1 MQPTD
6 PNKFTEKAWEA
17 IVKSQDIARRY
28 RQQQLEVEHLMLALL
43 EQNDFAV
50 KMLVQSGCDLV
61 QCTQQLEMFAR
72 RQPQV
77 SAANGQ
83 LYLGRFLDILL
94 DRAEAQRLTWNDALI
109 SVEHL
114 LLGFSEDERLGRR
127 LFQNLGVTTEQLI
140 TAIKTIRGH
149 QRVQDATPEAH
160 YQALE
165 RYGRDLTEQARAG
178 KLDPVIGRDEEIR
191 RVIQVLSRRTKNNP
205 VLIGEPGVGKTAI
218 AEGLAQRI
226 VNGDVPESLKNRRLI
241 SLDVGSLV
249 AGARYRG
256 DFEKRLQAVLRE
268 VTEAAGQVILFIDEL
283 HTVVGAGATTQGA
296 MDAGN
301 LLKPMLARGELRCIG
316 ATTLDEYR
324 KHIEKDAALER
335 RFQPIRVEEPSQDDT
350 VAILRGLKERYEV
363 HHGVKIADAALV
375 AAVRLSVRYIPDRFL
390 PDKAID
396 LIDEA
401 AAKLKMEITS
411 KPEELEVIER
421 RLMQLEMER
430 LSLVND
436 RDAASQERLKKIE
449 REIATLSAQQQSLN
463 QQWQSEKQL
472 LEAIKALKQEEEQ
485 IRVQIE
491 QAERNYDLNRA
502 AQLKYGRLEALHQE
516 LEAKEAALAEIQSHN
531 ATLLREQ
538 VTEAD
543 VAEIVAKWTGI
554 PVRRLLE
561 SERQKLLH
569 LEEYLHQRVIGQEQA
584 VKAVAAAIRRT
595 RAGLK
600 SPRRP
605 IGSFLFLGPTGVGK
619 TELARTLAE
628 ALFDSEQAL
637 VRLDMSEY
645 MEKHSISRLLGA
657 PPGYVGYEEGGQLS
671 TAIRRRP
678 YAVVLLD
685 EIEKAH
691 PDIFNVL
698 LQILDDG
705 RVTDSQGRVVDF
717 RNTIIV
723 MTSNLGSELILEGT
737 ETPAFLEPKIRQLLA
752 AHFRPEFL
760 NRIDEIIIF
769 HCLNRDQLR
778 AIVQLQIQQLQQLL
792 SEQQVTLDV
801 TPVAVDYLVEAGYDP
816 AYGARPLR
824 RAIQRELE
832 NPLADFLLAQAAGG
846 PMKVKVDVR
855 DGRLVLTR
863 RMGTPNDP
871 IAHR

>member
-1 MQPTD
+1 
-6 PNKFTEKAWEA
+6 A
-17 IVKSQDIARRY
+17 I
-28 RQQQLEVEHLMLALL
+28 
-43 EQNDFAV
+43 
-50 KMLVQSGCDLV
+50 
-61 QCTQQLEMFAR
+61 
-72 RQPQV
+72 
-77 SAANGQ
+77 
-83 LYLGRFLDILL
+83 
-94 DRAEAQRLTWNDALI
+94 
-109 SVEHL
+109 
-114 LLGFSEDERLGRR
+114 
-127 LFQNLGVTTEQLI
+127 
-140 TAIKTIRGH
+140 
-149 QRVQDATPEAH
+149 
-160 YQALE
+160 
-165 RYGRDLTEQARAG
+165 
-178 KLDPVIGRDEEIR
+178 
-191 RVIQVLSRRTKNNP
+191 
-205 VLIGEPGVGKTAI
+205 
-218 AEGLAQRI
+218 
-226 VNGDVPESLKNRRLI
+226 
-241 SLDVGSLV
+241 
-249 AGARYRG
+249 
-256 DFEKRLQAVLRE
+256 
-268 VTEAAGQVILFIDEL
+268 
-283 HTVVGAGATTQGA
+283 
-296 MDAGN
+296 
-301 LLKPMLARGELRCIG
+301 
-316 ATTLDEYR
+316 
-324 KHIEKDAALER
+324 
-335 RFQPIRVEEPSQDDT
+335 
-350 VAILRGLKERYEV
+350 AILRGLKERYEV

-375 AAVRLSVRYIPDRFL
+375 AAVTLSVRYIPDRFL

-430 LSLVND
+430 LSLVDD
-436 RDAASQERLKKIE
+436 RDAVSQTRLRKIE
-449 REIATLSAQQQSLN
+449 QDIAVLSAQQQSLN
-463 QQWQSEKQL
+463 RQWQSEKQL
-472 LEAIKALKQEEEQ
+472 LEAIKALKQEEEH

-516 LEAKEAALAEIQSHN
+516 LEAKEAALAEIQSRSS
-531 ATLLREQ
+531 TLLREQ

-569 LEEYLHQRVIGQEQA
+569 LEQYLHQKVIGQDQA

-705 RVTDSQGRVVDF
+705 RVTDSQGRLVDF

-723 MTSNLGSELILEGT
+723 MTSNIGSELILEGS
-737 ETPAFLEPKIRQLLA
+737 ETPAYLEPKIRQLLS

-769 HCLNRDQLR
+769 HCLNREQLR

-792 SEQQVTLDV
+792 AEQQVTLEV
-801 TPVAVDYLVEAGYDP
+801 TPAAVDYLVTAGYDP

-832 NPLADFLLAQAAGG
+832 NPLADFLLSQPPSG
-846 PMKVKVDVR
+846 PLKICVDMQGQQLALVR
-855 DGRLVLTR
+855 CL
-863 RMGTPNDP
+863 
-871 IAHR
+871 

>member
-43 EQNDFAV
+43 EQNDYAA
-50 KMLVQSGCDLV
+50 KMLVQSGCDLA
-61 QCTQQLEMFAR
+61 QCTQQLDLFAR

-127 LFQNLGVTTEQLI
+127 LLQSLGVTTEQLI
-140 TAIKTIRGH
+140 TAIKAIRGN
-149 QRVQDATPEAH
+149 QRVQDANPEAH

-283 HTVVGAGATTQGA
+283 HTVVGAGATQGT

-335 RFQPIRVEEPSQDDT
+335 RFQPIRVEEPSLDDAI
-350 VAILRGLKERYEV
+350 AILRGLKERYEV

-375 AAVRLSVRYIPDRFL
+375 AAVTLSVRYIPDRFL

-430 LSLVND
+430 LSLVDD
-436 RDAASQERLKKIE
+436 RDAVSQTRLRKIE
-449 REIATLSAQQQSLN
+449 QDIAVLSAQQQSLN
-463 QQWQSEKQL
+463 RQWQSEKQL
-472 LEAIKALKQEEEQ
+472 LEAIKALKQEEEH

-516 LEAKEAALAEIQSHN
+516 LEAKEAALAEIQSRSS
-531 ATLLREQ
+531 TLLREQ

-569 LEEYLHQRVIGQEQA
+569 LEQYLHQKVIGQDQA

-705 RVTDSQGRVVDF
+705 RVTDSQGRLVDF

-723 MTSNLGSELILEGT
+723 MTSNIGSELILEGS
-737 ETPAFLEPKIRQLLA
+737 ETPAYLEPKIRQLLS

-769 HCLNRDQLR
+769 HCLNREQLR

-792 SEQQVTLDV
+792 AEQQVTLEV
-801 TPVAVDYLVEAGYDP
+801 TPAAVDYLVTAGYDP

-832 NPLADFLLAQAAGG
+832 NPLADFLLSQPPSG
-846 PMKVKVDVR
+846 PLKIRVDMQGQQLALVR
-855 DGRLVLTR
+855 CL
-863 RMGTPNDP
+863 
-871 IAHR
+871 